1 MVAYCK
7 SIIIILTVMSV
18 FFLCSITLA
27 MMIYIKVGFA
37 LYCHLHTA
45 SKSDQTIGHFGSIST
60 YQIRY
65 QLPAIHEEEPVTVID
80 YVWKKIRE
88 CNLIINPIKT
98 HLMFLNQPKSDSWKL
113 PHEVTKRHDQ
123 HFPQSLLGKMFHLA
137 NCHLFLLDW
146 KYPYDMSAF

>member
-1 MVAYCK
+1 M
-7 SIIIILTVMSV
+7 
-18 FFLCSITLA
+18 FN
-27 MMIYIKVGFA
+27 
-37 LYCHLHTA
+37 
-45 SKSDQTIGHFGSIST
+45 HFGNDDLYQGRICSLLLSSHRVEIWPNYRT
-60 YQIRY
+60 FWLDFDVHQIRY

-137 NCHLFLLDW
+137 NCHLFLLDG